1 MANELNLVYRWALKW
16 SRLGI
21 LVTLALVWAFNL
33 IGKEINLSVQL
44 AIALLA
50 LLIGIPH
57 GAIDHLIAIP
67 RNPKSRFITYIAIYV
82 LVAVSAG
89 LIISTWNL
97 YGFRAILLMS
107 ALHFGFGD
115 ASYLNEKRDSLGHK
129 RENLFTEVMYAIP
142 AGFLPVFLPITDS
155 RTASALKR
163 IHPELINWGGGIEQT
178 IRISVIAFTVISL
191 LIFLLQRKNDLVVDQ
206 LLLAAI
212 SFFAPPLIAFAT
224 YFGFWHALRH
234 TARLVPKLDKA
245 NQFAVSGNW
254 KKAIIGAVTPGLYAV
269 AGTLLLATI
278 LMYVWPHRFASSLL
292 WSTLLLIWSLTVPH
306 MITTARFDLKV
317 IR

>member
-33 IGKEINLSVQL
+33 TGNEINLSVQL
-44 AIALLA
+44 AIALIA
-50 LLIGIPH
+50 LLVGIPH

-67 RNPKSRFITYIAIYV
+67 SDPKSRFITYIAIYV
-82 LVAVSAG
+82 LVAVFAG
-89 LIISTWNL
+89 FIISTWNL

-115 ASYLNEKRDSLGHK
+115 ASYLNEKRDSIGQK

-163 IHPELINWGGGIEQT
+163 IHPEIINWGSGIDHT
-178 IRISVIAFTVISL
+178 IRISVIVFNTGVIEFFSTTVLRRFVFSFVISVTSF
-191 LIFLLQRKNDLVVDQ
+191 ILV
-206 LLLAAI
+206 
-212 SFFAPPLIAFAT
+212 
-224 YFGFWHALRH
+224 R
-234 TARLVPKLDKA
+234 
-245 NQFAVSGNW
+245 
-254 KKAIIGAVTPGLYAV
+254 
-269 AGTLLLATI
+269 
-278 LMYVWPHRFASSLL
+278 
-292 WSTLLLIWSLTVPH
+292 
-306 MITTARFDLKV
+306 
-317 IR
+317 

>member
-33 IGKEINLSVQL
+33 TGNEINLSIQL
-44 AIALLA
+44 AIALIA
-50 LLIGIPH
+50 LLVGIPH

-67 RNPKSRFITYIAIYV
+67 SDPKSRFITYIAIYV
-82 LVAVSAG
+82 LVAVFAG
-89 LIISTWNL
+89 FIISTWNL

-115 ASYLNEKRDSLGHK
+115 ASYLNESRDSLSQK

-163 IHPELINWGGGIEQT
+163 IHPELINWGSGFEQT
-178 IRISVIAFTVISL
+178 IRISIIVIMV
-191 LIFLLQRKNDLVVDQ
+191 
-206 LLLAAI
+206 
-212 SFFAPPLIAFAT
+212 
-224 YFGFWHALRH
+224 
-234 TARLVPKLDKA
+234 
-245 NQFAVSGNW
+245 
-254 KKAIIGAVTPGLYAV
+254 
-269 AGTLLLATI
+269 
-278 LMYVWPHRFASSLL
+278 
-292 WSTLLLIWSLTVPH
+292 
-306 MITTARFDLKV
+306 
-317 IR
+317 